1 MLTSNLVACR
11 ASVFFKA
18 RPRSTWRRGRQG
30 GGVGRKRKKRLPAE
44 PMKLKG
50 GINVTVIKERRYPQ
64 FVATFARLS
73 VWRQTKVFE
82 TE

>member
-11 ASVFFKA
+11 ASGFFLSATQKYMEE
-18 RPRSTWRRGRQG
+18 
-30 GGVGRKRKKRLPAE
+30 GRKEKGKKKHLPAE

-50 GINVTVIKERRYPQ
+50 GINVTVIKEQRYRQ

-73 VWRQTKVFE
+73 VWRKTKVFE

>member
-1 MLTSNLVACR
+1 MTSKKIKFLNYGICQDIL
-11 ASVFFKA
+11 KEQ
-18 RPRSTWRRGRQG
+18 RPIDQG
-30 GGVGRKRKKRLPAE
+30 QRLPAE

-50 GINVTVIKERRYPQ
+50 GINVTVIKEQRYRQ

-73 VWRQTKVFE
+73 VWRKTKLFE

>member
-1 MLTSNLVACR
+1 MEEGQA
-11 ASVFFKA
+11 
-18 RPRSTWRRGRQG
+18 RGRG
-30 GGVGRKRKKRLPAE
+30 GKKKEKKKRLPAE

-50 GINVTVIKERRYPQ
+50 GINVTVIKEQRYRQ

-73 VWRQTKVFE
+73 AWRKTKVFE